1 VIEVGHV
8 QRDPVS
14 LTQAVQDVQE
24 AKGIGAAGD
33 ADHHRPTPRQET
45 MLVYGPADLR

>member
-1 VIEVGHV
+1 MIEVSHV
-8 QRDPVS
+8 QLDPTP
-14 LTQAVQDVQE
+14 LTQVVQDVQE

-33 ADHHRPTPRQET
+33 ADHHRPIPRQET